1 VLRLIDLARSK
12 VSEQF
17 GVDLE
22 LELKIW

>member
-1 VLRLIDLARSK
+1 VRLIDLIRSK

-22 LELKIW
+22 LEIKIW

>member
-1 VLRLIDLARSK
+1 LIDLARSK

-22 LELKIW
+22 LEIKIW

>member
-1 VLRLIDLARSK
+1 VLDLIELARSK

-22 LELKIW
+22 LEIQIW